1 MDARAFAPMHDDMIA
16 LGHVRHARPDLG
28 YYPAAL
34 VSEQVGKKLVFA
46 LGTGDFAQLGTA
58 DSAAM
63 DLDQHLTVLQ
73 TGHVE
78 VIDDEGRIQ
87 SLEYRSFHFHI
98 AATGE

>member
-1 MDARAFAPMHDDMIA
+1 
-16 LGHVRHARPDLG
+16 
-28 YYPAAL
+28 
-34 VSEQVGKKLVFA
+34 
-46 LGTGDFAQLGTA
+46 
-58 DSAAM
+58 M